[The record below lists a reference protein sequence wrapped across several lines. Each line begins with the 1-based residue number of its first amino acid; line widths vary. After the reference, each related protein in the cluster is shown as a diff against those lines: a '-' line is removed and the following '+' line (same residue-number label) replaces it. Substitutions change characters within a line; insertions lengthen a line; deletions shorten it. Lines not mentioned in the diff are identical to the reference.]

1 MSVTINDNERV
12 ALSRRDEPDAHG
24 QAALLLA
31 ESTLHALVEAK
42 ALTVG
47 EAIAVVDTAAAA
59 EVKVEVA
66 EAAAESR
73 PTMEHS
79 LALLASISQS
89 LRLDQ

>member
-42 ALTVG
+42 VLTVG
-47 EAIAVVDTAAAA
+47 EAIAVVDTAA